1 MNKRFASGN
10 STHRLLFE
18 GVKAKYSSVYEGEAE
33 SKKCIFLKYGR
44 KRVCLFMLQRER
56 EDGEWCVKN
65 LELKIK
71 RK

>member
-33 SKKCIFLKYGR
+33 SKKCIFFKYGR
-44 KRVCLFMLQRER
+44 KKSVFIYAAKGEGGWGVVC
-56 EDGEWCVKN
+56 
-65 LELKIK
+65 
-71 RK
+71 

>member
-1 MNKRFASGN
+1 MKGRQNQK
-10 STHRLLFE
+10 
-18 GVKAKYSSVYEGEAE
+18 SVFFLNMGE
-33 SKKCIFLKYGR
+33 
-44 KRVCLFMLQRER
+44 KRVCLFMLQKER